1 MSSAT
6 HLFTRKPSPFPA
18 PQVSQPVSMK
28 TFTKILAIAGGLAI
42 ARAEP
47 VPKPDDIFTTTES
60 TPVPVPTSTSEVS
73 SPIGDGRITETPSSS
88 PVGVVTTTTEARL

>member
-1 MSSAT
+1 
-6 HLFTRKPSPFPA
+6 
-18 PQVSQPVSMK
+18 MK
-28 TFTKILAIAGGLAI
+28 TFTTILAIAGGLAI

-60 TPVPVPTSTSEVS
+60 TPVLVPTSTSEVS